1 MGISSAGSI
10 PPAGK
15 MSHFALSAAPAGWL
29 KANGAL
35 VSRTTYVDLFNA
47 IGTTFGAGDGSTTFA
62 LPDARAQFLRGFD
75 DGKGTDT
82 GRVLGSVQAGQNA
95 SHTHTASTDTAAAHS
110 HTSPIDNTSIGASN
124 AITAGGNSAS
134 ANAASSLAGAHS
146 HVVTVA
152 ANGGTEARPTNL
164 ATLICIKY

>member
-75 DGKGTDT
+75 DGKGTDA

-95 SHTHTASTDTAAAHS
+95 SHTHTATTDTAAAHT
-110 HTSPIDNTSIGASN
+110 HTITTDLAGVYAVTVPQSSSNGGSQATSA
-124 AITAGGNSAS
+124 
-134 ANAASSLAGAHS
+134 AGAHS
-146 HVVTVA
+146 HVITVA